1 MIRKIKESFVNEDDR
16 IFMTD
21 DILRGFTFQD
31 LVDVAH
37 ANGEDIYT
45 AFEGMLS
52 EAVEYA
58 REMIEMYGED
68 IENYVG

>member
-1 MIRKIKESFVNEDDR
+1 MIRKIKESFVNEDDHVF
-16 IFMTD
+16 ITD

-45 AFEGMLS
+45 TFEGMLS

>member
-1 MIRKIKESFVNEDDR
+1 MIRKMKESFVNEDD
-16 IFMTD
+16 FVMLTD

-58 REMIEMYGED
+58 REMIELYGD
-68 IENYVG
+68 DLENNM

>member
-16 IFMTD
+16 IFITD

-58 REMIEMYGED
+58 REMIEMYGVD
-68 IENYVG
+68 IENNM